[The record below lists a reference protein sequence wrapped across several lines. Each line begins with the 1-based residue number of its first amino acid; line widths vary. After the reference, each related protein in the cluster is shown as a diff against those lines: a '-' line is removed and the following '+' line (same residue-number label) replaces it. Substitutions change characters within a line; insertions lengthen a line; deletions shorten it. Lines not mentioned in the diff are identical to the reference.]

1 MNHVQ
6 DVQAGSV
13 ALVTGASR
21 GIGRATAVALA
32 RAGVR
37 VALLARDE
45 DEASGQE
52 AVAACRA
59 EGSEALWLAA
69 DVGSEAQVK
78 AAFDRLDEHW
88 GRLDILVNNA
98 GVYAKGDV
106 LSTSLEDW
114 ERVQRVNVTGAFLC
128 SKYAVPLM
136 QRSGEG
142 SIINVASEAGLVGI
156 PGQVAYNV
164 SKGAL
169 IALTRSMAVDLAAQ
183 QIRVNCVC
191 PGTTFTPLVEEAV
204 ARDAEP
210 EKLLEHLGTI
220 RPAGRLG
227 TADEIAGAIV
237 YFASDHARYAT
248 GAVLSIDGGYTA
260 Q

>member
-1 MNHVQ
+1 MTHVH
-6 DVQAGSV
+6 DVRAGRV
-13 ALVTGASR
+13 ALVTGAGR

-32 RAGVR
+32 REGVR

-52 AVAACRA
+52 AVAACQA
-59 EGSEALWLAA
+59 GGGEALWLAA
-69 DVGSEAQVK
+69 DVGSEERVR
-78 AAFDRLDEHW
+78 AAFGRLDEHW

-98 GVYAKGDV
+98 GIYTKGDV
-106 LSTSLEDW
+106 LSTSLDDW
-114 ERVQRVNVTGAFLC
+114 ERLQRVNVTGAFLC
-128 SKYAVPLM
+128 AKHAVPMM
-136 QRSGEG
+136 QRSGGG

-156 PGQVAYNV
+156 PGQLAYNV

-169 IALTRSMAVDLAAQ
+169 IALTRSLAVDLAAE

-191 PGTTFTPLVEEAV
+191 PGTTLTPLVEEAV
-204 ARDAEP
+204 SRDAEP
-210 EKLLEHLGTI
+210 EKLLEHLGKI

-227 TADEIAGAIV
+227 TPEEIAGAIM
-237 YFASDHARYAT
+237 YFASDHAGYAT
-248 GAVLSIDGGYTA
+248 GAVLSVDGGYTA